1 MLYDM
6 FLIGKTFDD
15 FLATCRTRLDNIAKF
30 YENHIINHVPLTV
43 EVYNKLTLK
52 IEKIIESQIMIR
64 STIFGLKGKIDL
76 LLYGQLI
83 DGKNNTQKGV
93 YISM

>member
-1 MLYDM
+1 
-6 FLIGKTFDD
+6 
-15 FLATCRTRLDNIAKF
+15 
-30 YENHIINHVPLTV
+30 
-43 EVYNKLTLK
+43 
-52 IEKIIESQIMIR
+52 MIR

-93 YISM
+93 FISM

>member
-52 IEKIIESQIMIR
+52 IEKIIES
-64 STIFGLKGKIDL
+64 
-76 LLYGQLI
+76 
-83 DGKNNTQKGV
+83 
-93 YISM
+93 